1 MQTSS
6 ERWPRQHAQDVS
18 GLLVMASSWLQSAV
32 VIACYLIPLHR
43 QPHPNITTTSITTT
57 NIATPPTAPTSP
69 QPASPH
75 HQPHHP
81 PGAPNTQHRGRA
93 EPDRGQG
100 AGHAR
105 KPPGAPNTRDGQSRT
120 AGRVRDMPESHPE
133 QDTLSNKQTPRH
145 QDNQD
150 TKAPGTK
157 TPRHQ
162 DIRHHYKIESASH
175 VTNQD
180 SSLVE
185 QKTRSDRFNIIVS
198 G

>member
-1 MQTSS
+1 
-6 ERWPRQHAQDVS
+6 
-18 GLLVMASSWLQSAV
+18 MASSWLQSAI

-43 QPHPNITTTSITTT
+43 QPHPNITTTSITTS
-57 NIATPPTAPTSP
+57 NIATPPTAPTSPQPASPHHQPHQHQPPTAPTSP

-81 PGAPNTQHRGRA
+81 PGAPNAQHRGRA

-133 QDTLSNKQTPRH
+133 QDTLPNKQTPR
-145 QDNQD
+145 QQD
-150 TKAPGTK
+150 TKTTK
-157 TPRHQ
+157 TPRRQAPRHQ